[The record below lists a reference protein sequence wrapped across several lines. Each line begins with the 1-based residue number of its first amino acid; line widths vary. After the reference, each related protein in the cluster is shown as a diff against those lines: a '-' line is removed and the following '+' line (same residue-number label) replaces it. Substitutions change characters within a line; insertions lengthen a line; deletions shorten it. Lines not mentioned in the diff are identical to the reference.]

1 MGLYPRYWSGWSKD
15 VSPNGIAEK
24 DQDLTEIAASFP
36 GIGDGDGRKQWGDLE
51 EGMGWGGL

>member
-1 MGLYPRYWSGWSKD
+1 M
-15 VSPNGIAEK
+15 SPNGIAEK